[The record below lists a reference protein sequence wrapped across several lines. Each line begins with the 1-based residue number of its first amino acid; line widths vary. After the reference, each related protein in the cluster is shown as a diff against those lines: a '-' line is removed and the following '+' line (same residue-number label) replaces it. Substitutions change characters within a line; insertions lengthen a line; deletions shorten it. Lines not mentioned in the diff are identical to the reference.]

1 MLSLLLYD
9 SAIICVALIILYA
22 VYYRRSMSMLPLPPG
37 PPKLPLVGN
46 LFDMPRKFEWE
57 TYMQWS
63 REYNSDIIHLN
74 VAGASIIV
82 LNSVEAANDL
92 LVKRSSIYSDR
103 ARMTMLNELMGWDFG
118 VGFMKYGPRWRAH
131 RRLLQNEFNP
141 TAALRFRPKELAATH
156 ELLRRILRN
165 PESVMDHF
173 RQIIADIVISV
184 SYGIQVLQEND
195 PYITLVRDAM
205 HTLSIAGPPGTFLV
219 DFLPILKYVPDW
231 FPGAQFQRKA
241 KAWRKLARDSLDVPF
256 ADAKRNIA
264 TGVAQPS
271 FTSYSLG
278 KMENSVEYEDLVKA
292 AAGNVYNAGA
302 DTTVSALGT
311 FALAMMA
318 NPEAQRRAQQE
329 IDTVVGH
336 NRLPNFDDEDSL
348 PYVSALVKE
357 VLRWKNVLPVG
368 IPHFISVEDVYRG
381 YRIPAGSIV
390 MANAWAMSHDESM
403 YPDPHAFKPERFL
416 LDGKPNPHVLPPDS
430 AFGFGRRV
438 CPGRHF
444 AMASLYI
451 SVVSILAAFDI
462 SKAVGDDGNV
472 IEPDYEQETGLI
484 CMPRPFKCSITPRS
498 KQAVE
503 LIHAT
508 AHN

>member
-1 MLSLLLYD
+1 MLALLLYD

-37 PPKLPLVGN
+37 PSKLPLVGN

-74 VAGASIIV
+74 VAGASIVV

-118 VGFMKYGPRWRAH
+118 VGLMKYGPRWRAH

-141 TAALRFRPKELAATH
+141 TASLRFRPKELAATH

-173 RQIIADIVISV
+173 RQIIADIVIWV

-241 KAWRKLARDSLDVPF
+241 KVWRKLARDSLDVPF
-256 ADAKRNIA
+256 ADAKRNI
-264 TGVAQPS
+264 
-271 FTSYSLG
+271 
-278 KMENSVEYEDLVKA
+278 NSAEYEEVVKA
-292 AAGNVYNAGA
+292 AAGSVYNAGA

-311 FALAMMA
+311 FTLAMMA

-336 NRLPNFDDEDSL
+336 NRLPNYDDEDSL

-368 IPHFISVEDVYRG
+368 IPHFNSVEDVYRG

-390 MANAWAMSHDESM
+390 MANAWAMLHDESM